1 MKEVPIVSKSKIQRM
16 TAKSSTEAELI
27 AMVEAVEESIW
38 IKNLLLDFNIDIT
51 PVIHCD
57 NQPAIDTIKNHK
69 LVKGN
74 KHIARRY
81 HFVKGYYERNLIDL
95 QYIPTK
101 QNTADMF
108 TKALTAPLFEYHLKN
123 LYNAKL

>member
-1 MKEVPIVSKSKIQRM
+1 M
-16 TAKSSTEAELI
+16 
-27 AMVEAVEESIW
+27 EESIW

-81 HFVKGYYERNLIDL
+81 HFVKGYYEQNFIDL
-95 QYIPTK
+95 KYIPTK
-101 QNTADMF
+101 QNTANMF

-123 LYNAKL
+123 LFNAKL